1 MRKIFSL
8 FVLSVFFHS
17 CLVGQDTINSLSNTK
32 GGARFIQEFTSEH
45 SSLDCSAG
53 MVNCDFSQLN
63 QSLESSYGSRI
74 DSRVTSVGITYK
86 GNLQAGSQWTSDAL
100 FSVQYY
106 LPEKISFNDSLS
118 FISSGYQIGAACCKD
133 IFSQAQHFDLLAGA
147 GFSVGRLALN
157 RQDDTY
163 ASASGKYT
171 NPFFSPKVIVEPRVL
186 FGTISLA
193 FRSEYLFDISKYGWH
208 RKTDGLP
215 LVGKAAASGLSAQIV
230 LGFRL
235 KN

>member
-8 FVLSVFFHS
+8 FVLSVIFHS
-17 CLVGQDTINSLSNTK
+17 CLVGQDTTNSLSNTSC
-32 GGARFIQEFTSEH
+32 GARFIQEFTSGH
-45 SSLDCSAG
+45 SSLDFSAG
-53 MVNCDFSQLN
+53 MVNGDFSQMN
-63 QSLESSYGSRI
+63 NSFESAYGSRI
-74 DSRVTSVGITYK
+74 ESRFTCVGITYK
-86 GNLQAGSQWTSDAL
+86 GTLQAGSQWTSDAL
-100 FSVQYY
+100 FSIQYY
-106 LPEKISFNDSLS
+106 IPKIFLFSDSLS
-118 FISSGYQIGAACCKD
+118 FTLSGYQIGAACCKD

-193 FRSEYLFDISKYGWH
+193 FRSEYLFDISKYNWH
-208 RKTDGLP
+208 RETDGLP
-215 LVGKAAASGLSAQIV
+215 FVGVAAASGLSAQIV
-230 LGFRL
+230 LGIRL
-235 KN
+235 EN